1 MKKILNILT
10 NLFQMKYF
18 FQMLNKIF
26 LMFFDKKPKLS
37 SEENLK
43 KINNLKISAQN
54 FFNYILN

>member
-1 MKKILNILT
+1 
-10 NLFQMKYF
+10 
-18 FQMLNKIF
+18 
-26 LMFFDKKPKLS
+26 MFFDKKPKLS

>member
-10 NLFQMKYF
+10 NLFQKKYF

-26 LMFFDKKPKLS
+26 LMFFDKKPKLN